1 MPYNVPILILEVL
14 LMSLDHKI
22 VKFYTKNK
30 NTDLYLKAIPGH
42 FITNHSHINY
52 FMELTSMKTVYR
64 EAKAVADVL
73 SRKYKNNIPVDTILC
88 MDGTEVIGTLLAGML
103 VDSHLGR
110 GLNAKKEVAIVTP
123 EQNANTSQL
132 IFRDNYKSLIQNRD
146 CIVLMASI
154 TTGYTVHKAI
164 ETIQFYGG
172 VPRGVS
178 SIFSN
183 ISQMDG
189 VQIDSIFDV
198 SSLPDYRS
206 YDYTNCP
213 YCKQGVPVDAL
224 VNRNGYSM
232 L

>member
-1 MPYNVPILILEVL
+1 
-14 LMSLDHKI
+14 MSLENKTL
-22 VKFYTKNK
+22 KFYAKNK
-30 NTDLYLKAIPGH
+30 NTDLMLRAIPGH

-52 FMELTSMKTVYR
+52 FMDLTSTKTIYR
-64 EAKAVADVL
+64 EAKVAADVL
-73 SRKYKNNIPVDTILC
+73 SRKYKNQIPVDTILC
-88 MDGTEVIGTLLAGML
+88 MDGTQVIGTLLAEKL
-103 VDSHLGR
+103 SDSHLGR
-110 GLNAKKEVAIVTP
+110 GSSAKKEVAIVTP

-132 IFRDNYKSLIQNRD
+132 IFRDNYKPLIRNRD

-178 SIFSN
+178 AIFSN
-183 ISQMDG
+183 INQMDG
-189 VQIDSIFDV
+189 VAVDSIFDV
-198 SSLPDYRS
+198 SVLPDYRS

-213 YCKQGVPVDAL
+213 YCKQGIQVDAL
-224 VNRNGYSM
+224 VNQNGYST

>member
-1 MPYNVPILILEVL
+1 
-14 LMSLDHKI
+14 MSLDSKI
-22 VKFYTKNK
+22 VKFYAQKK
-30 NTDLYLKAIPGH
+30 NTDLPLKAIPGH

-52 FMELTSMKTVYR
+52 FMELTSTKTVYR
-64 EAKAVADVL
+64 EAKVAADVL
-73 SRKYKNNIPVDTILC
+73 SRKYKNQIPVDTILC
-88 MDGTEVIGTLLAGML
+88 MDGTEVIGTLLAEKL
-103 VDSHLGR
+103 ADSHLGR
-110 GLNAKKEVAIVTP
+110 GTHAKKEVAIVTP

-132 IFRDNYKSLIQNRD
+132 IFRDNYKPLIQNRD

-154 TTGYTVHKAI
+154 TTGFTVHKAI

-183 ISQMDG
+183 INQMDG
-189 VQIDSIFDV
+189 VAIDSIFDV
-198 SSLPDYRS
+198 SVLPDYQS

-213 YCKQGVPVDAL
+213 YCKQGIKVDAL

>member
-1 MPYNVPILILEVL
+1 
-14 LMSLDHKI
+14 MSLDSKI
-22 VKFYTKNK
+22 VKFYAQKK
-30 NTDLYLKAIPGH
+30 NTDLPLKAIPGH

-52 FMELTSMKTVYR
+52 FMELTSTKTVYR
-64 EAKAVADVL
+64 EAKVAADVL
-73 SRKYKNNIPVDTILC
+73 SRKYKNQIPVDTILC
-88 MDGTEVIGTLLAGML
+88 MDGTEVIGTLLAEKL
-103 VDSHLGR
+103 ADSHLGR
-110 GLNAKKEVAIVTP
+110 GTHAKKEVAIVTP

-132 IFRDNYKSLIQNRD
+132 IFRDNYKPLIQNRD

-154 TTGYTVHKAI
+154 TTGFTVHKAI

-183 ISQMDG
+183 INQMDG
-189 VQIDSIFDV
+189 VAIDSIFDV
-198 SSLPDYRS
+198 SVLPDYRS

-213 YCKQGVPVDAL
+213 YCKQGIKVDAL

>member
-1 MPYNVPILILEVL
+1 
-14 LMSLDHKI
+14 MSLDSKI
-22 VKFYTKNK
+22 VKFYAQKK
-30 NTDLYLKAIPGH
+30 NTDLPLKAIPGH

-52 FMELTSMKTVYR
+52 FMELTSTKTVYR
-64 EAKAVADVL
+64 EAKGAADVL
-73 SRKYKNNIPVDTILC
+73 SRKYKNQIPVDTILC
-88 MDGTEVIGTLLAGML
+88 MDGTEVIGTLLAEKL
-103 VDSHLGR
+103 ADSHLGR
-110 GLNAKKEVAIVTP
+110 GTHAKKEVAIVTP

-132 IFRDNYKSLIQNRD
+132 IFRDNYKPLIQNRD

-154 TTGYTVHKAI
+154 TTGFTVHKAI

-183 ISQMDG
+183 INQMDG
-189 VQIDSIFDV
+189 VAIDSIFDV
-198 SSLPDYRS
+198 SVLPDYRS

-213 YCKQGVPVDAL
+213 YCKQGIKVDAL

>member
-1 MPYNVPILILEVL
+1 
-14 LMSLDHKI
+14 MSLDSKI
-22 VKFYTKNK
+22 VTFYAKNK
-30 NTDLYLKAIPGH
+30 QTDLLLKAIPGH

-52 FMELTSMKTVYR
+52 YMELTSMKTVYR
-64 EAKAVADVL
+64 EARAVADVL
-73 SRKYKNNIPVDTILC
+73 SRKYKNHIPVDTILC
-88 MDGTEVIGTLLAGML
+88 MDGTEVIATLLAERL
-103 VDSHLGR
+103 ADSHFTRSDSRGGR
-110 GLNAKKEVAIVTP
+110 PRKEIAIVTP

-132 IFRDNYKSLIQNRD
+132 IFRDNYKSLIQGRD

-172 VPRGVS
+172 IPRGVS

-183 ISQMDG
+183 INQMDG
-189 VQIDSIFDV
+189 VPIDCIFDV

-213 YCKQGVPVDAL
+213 FCRDHIPVDAL

>member
-1 MPYNVPILILEVL
+1 
-14 LMSLDHKI
+14 MSLDSKI
-22 VKFYTKNK
+22 VKFYAQKK
-30 NTDLYLKAIPGH
+30 NTDLPLKAIPGH

-52 FMELTSMKTVYR
+52 FMELTSTKTVYR
-64 EAKAVADVL
+64 EAKVAADVL
-73 SRKYKNNIPVDTILC
+73 SRKYKNQIPVDTILC
-88 MDGTEVIGTLLAGML
+88 MDGTEVIGTLLAEKL
-103 VDSHLGR
+103 ADSHLGR
-110 GLNAKKEVAIVTP
+110 GTHAKKEVAIVTP

-132 IFRDNYKSLIQNRD
+132 IFRDNYKPLIQNRD

-154 TTGYTVHKAI
+154 TTGFTVHKAI

-183 ISQMDG
+183 INQMDG
-189 VQIDSIFDV
+189 VAIDSIFDV
-198 SSLPDYRS
+198 SVLPDYRS

-213 YCKQGVPVDAL
+213 YCKQGIKVDTL

>member
-1 MPYNVPILILEVL
+1 
-14 LMSLDHKI
+14 MSLDSKI
-22 VKFYTKNK
+22 VKFYAQKK
-30 NTDLYLKAIPGH
+30 NTDLPLKAIPGH

-52 FMELTSMKTVYR
+52 FMELTSTKTVYR
-64 EAKAVADVL
+64 EAKVAADVL
-73 SRKYKNNIPVDTILC
+73 SRKYKNNIPGDTILC
-88 MDGTEVIGTLLAGML
+88 MDGTEVIGTLLAEKL
-103 VDSHLGR
+103 ADSHLGR
-110 GLNAKKEVAIVTP
+110 GTHAKKEVAIVTP

-132 IFRDNYKSLIQNRD
+132 IFRDNYKPLIQNRD

-154 TTGYTVHKAI
+154 TTGFTVHKAI

-183 ISQMDG
+183 INQMDG
-189 VQIDSIFDV
+189 VAIDSIFDV
-198 SSLPDYRS
+198 SVLPDYRS

-213 YCKQGVPVDAL
+213 YCKQGIKVDAL

>member
-1 MPYNVPILILEVL
+1 
-14 LMSLDHKI
+14 MSLDSKI
-22 VKFYTKNK
+22 VKFYAQKK
-30 NTDLYLKAIPGH
+30 NTDLPLKAIPGH

-52 FMELTSMKTVYR
+52 FMELTSTKTVYR
-64 EAKAVADVL
+64 EAKGAADVL
-73 SRKYKNNIPVDTILC
+73 SRKYKNQLPVDTILC
-88 MDGTEVIGTLLAGML
+88 MDGTEVIGTLLAEKL
-103 VDSHLGR
+103 ADSHLGR
-110 GLNAKKEVAIVTP
+110 GTHAKKEVAIVTP

-132 IFRDNYKSLIQNRD
+132 IFRDNYKPLIQNRD

-154 TTGYTVHKAI
+154 TTGFTVHKAI

-183 ISQMDG
+183 INQMDG
-189 VQIDSIFDV
+189 VAIDSIFDV
-198 SSLPDYRS
+198 SVLPDYRS

-213 YCKQGVPVDAL
+213 YCKQGIKVDAL

>member
-1 MPYNVPILILEVL
+1 
-14 LMSLDHKI
+14 MSLENKA
-22 VKFYTKNK
+22 VQFYAKTK
-30 NTDLYLKAIPGH
+30 NTDLMLKAIPGH

-52 FMELTSMKTVYR
+52 FMDLTSMKTIYR

-73 SRKYKNNIPVDTILC
+73 SRKYKNQIPVDTILC
-88 MDGTEVIGTLLAGML
+88 MDGTEVVGTLLAEKL
-103 VDSHLGR
+103 ADSHLGR

-132 IFRDNYKSLIQNRD
+132 IFRDNYKPLIQNRD

-164 ETIQFYGG
+164 ETIRFYGG

-183 ISQMDG
+183 INQMDG
-189 VQIDSIFDV
+189 VTIDSIFDV
-198 SSLPDYRS
+198 SVLPDYRS

-213 YCKQGVPVDAL
+213 YCRDGIKVDAL
-224 VNRNGYSM
+224 VNRNGYSV